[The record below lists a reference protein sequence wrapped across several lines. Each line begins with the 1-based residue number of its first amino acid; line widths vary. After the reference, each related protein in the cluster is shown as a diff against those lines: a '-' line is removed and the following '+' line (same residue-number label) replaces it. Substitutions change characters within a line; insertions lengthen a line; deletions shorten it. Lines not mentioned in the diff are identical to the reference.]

1 MKEKN
6 IFKLIE
12 DQYEDMSK
20 TNKKIANFVKK
31 NLHTVPFMTISE
43 LGENIKVGDASI
55 TRFTRQLG
63 FAGYADFQDNAI
75 KLVKKDVTPI
85 KEVESSI
92 SSSKGDNILI
102 NNINN
107 NLDVLSKLYT
117 DDLMKNFNTS
127 IDTLANARKIY
138 ILGARSSH
146 GIAHYLYTMLKGFVE
161 EVHLLSS
168 GTEDISNILLHVRK
182 EDVLLAVS
190 YARYIKFT
198 IEIAEYFNAKG
209 SKIIALTDS
218 YSAPISQLADSVL
231 LAKNPENGYSFVNA
245 MVIANSIVK
254 SLGVV
259 NEKETQEKLE
269 EQLAIAMEKGI
280 YL

>member
-1 MKEKN
+1 MEEKN
-6 IFKLIE
+6 IFKIIDE
-12 DQYEDMSK
+12 QYESMSK
-20 TNKKIANFVKK
+20 TNKKIASFIKK

-43 LGENIKVGDASI
+43 LGNNIKVGDASI

-63 FAGYADFQDNAI
+63 FSGYTDFQDNAI
-75 KLVKKDVTPI
+75 SLVKKDLTPI

-92 SSSKGDNILI
+92 SSSKGDNVLI

-117 DDLMKNFNTS
+117 EDLMDNFNDS
-127 IDTLANARKIY
+127 IKILSNARKIY

-168 GTEDISNILLHVRK
+168 GTEDISNILLHVQK
-182 EDVLLAVS
+182 DDVLLAIS

-198 IEIAEYFNAKG
+198 VEIAKYFS
-209 SKIIALTDS
+209 SKESQIIAITDS
-218 YSAPISQLADSVL
+218 YSAPISQLANSVL
-231 LAKNPENGYSFVNA
+231 LAKNPEDGYSFVNA
-245 MVIANSIVK
+245 MVLANSIVK
-254 SLGVV
+254 ALGLV

-269 EQLAIAMEKGI
+269 KQLAISIDKGI